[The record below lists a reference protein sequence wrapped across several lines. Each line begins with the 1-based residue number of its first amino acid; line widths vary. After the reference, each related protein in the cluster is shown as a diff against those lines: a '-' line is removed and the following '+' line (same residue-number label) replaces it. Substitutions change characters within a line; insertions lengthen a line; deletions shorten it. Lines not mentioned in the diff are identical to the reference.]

1 MNKWSRIAV
10 LGSLSVLMVAGCGT
24 SSTTIP
30 DASESLFT
38 VGDTTVTKG
47 DTYQSLKIAY
57 GPGIAI
63 DEVNKQI
70 YEKEVPVDDEIK
82 QSAQSTLDM
91 YKQMTGF
98 AEQLEANGYAS
109 EQDYLDQILIPGVQA
124 QELRKKYFTE
134 AKDEIIADFDPVL
147 AVIIQTDSEDNANKA
162 LDALKEGV
170 DAGKVG
176 AQYASADA
184 TYTGLEQII
193 TTKTTDLPDALHN
206 AILDAGKDGVLDQV
220 FTNDTSTD
228 DKVYYVASVVSTD
241 YDANLSKIQSAL
253 ASDTQITSDVQ
264 VFYLKKYGFEV
275 HDQYIFDYLKAMTP
289 QYLVTRP
296 DLSESSES

>member
-1 MNKWSRIAV
+1 MNKWSKLV
-10 LGSLSVLMVAGCGT
+10 LSGLCLATLCGCGT
-24 SSTTIP
+24 ASTQIS
-30 DASESLFT
+30 DASEPLFK
-38 VGDTTVTKG
+38 VGNTQVTKG
-47 DTYQSLKIAY
+47 ESYESLKVAY

-63 DEVNKQI
+63 DQVNQQI
-70 YEKEVPVDDEIK
+70 YEKEVPVDEAIK
-82 QSAQSTLDM
+82 KSAQNTLDM
-91 YKQMTGF
+91 YKEMPGF
-98 AEQLEANGYAS
+98 ADQLTANGYKD
-109 EQDYLDQILIPGVQA
+109 EQDYLDKVLIPGVQA

-134 AKDEIIADFDPVL
+134 AKEEVIADFDPVL

-176 AQYASADA
+176 AQYASEGA
-184 TYTGLEQII
+184 TYTGSEKII
-193 TTKTTDLPDALHN
+193 TTKTTDLPDTLHN
-206 AILDAGKDGVLDQV
+206 AILDAGKDGVLDQI

-228 DKVYYVASVVSTD
+228 DKIYYVASVVSTD

-253 ASDTQITSDVQ
+253 ANDTQITSDVQ

-296 DLSESSES
+296 DLAKNAQN